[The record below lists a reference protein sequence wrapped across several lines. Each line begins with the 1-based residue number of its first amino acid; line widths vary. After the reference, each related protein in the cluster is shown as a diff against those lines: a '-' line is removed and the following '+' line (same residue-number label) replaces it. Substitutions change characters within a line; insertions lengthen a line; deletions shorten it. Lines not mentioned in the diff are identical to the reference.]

1 MHDQR
6 GPDQLRSVGVPQSI
20 VLIRYE
26 GREEFQKAR
35 IHSCLF
41 YAAEEADV
49 NAFVLADPKGTFIID
64 CTRNSNE
71 AKKAADLARSKGKT
85 PKLMLITHGHPDHYM
100 GMAQMKKEFSG
111 LRIVVA
117 NRGHSK
123 VWISYNSQQY
133 LQERHGLPQELLANL
148 AIVKMLA
155 AKAAE

>member
-1 MHDQR
+1 MKVAKNFKK
-6 GPDQLRSVGVPQSI
+6 PASIAVSV
-20 VLIRYE
+20 
-26 GREEFQKAR
+26 
-35 IHSCLF
+35 

-49 NAFVLADPKGTFIID
+49 NAFILADPKGTFIID

-71 AKKAADLARSKGKT
+71 AKKVADLARSKGKT

-100 GMAQMKKEFSG
+100 GMAQMKKEFPG

-117 NRGHSK
+117 NRGHSR

-148 AIVKMLA
+148 AIVKTLA